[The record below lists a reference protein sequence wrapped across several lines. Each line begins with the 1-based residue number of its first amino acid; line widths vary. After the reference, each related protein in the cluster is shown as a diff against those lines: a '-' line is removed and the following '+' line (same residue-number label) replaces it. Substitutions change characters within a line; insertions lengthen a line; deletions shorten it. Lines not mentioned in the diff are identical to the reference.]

1 MIKIIFFPS
10 KLSMAESVNGEN
22 ALNCSILSYCYIVIT
37 HVKICIF
44 SKNFKTTHNY
54 SLAILFS
61 QFYLYTIY

>member
-1 MIKIIFFPS
+1 
-10 KLSMAESVNGEN
+10 MAESVNGEN

-37 HVKICIF
+37 HVKIFIF